1 MRTALATVLVLLV
14 APASALAGGFA
25 TVGLNSV
32 PEGTAPGEPWVVDLT
47 VLAHGRSE
55 APVDGL
61 RPSVEVVKSDGS
73 GRRSF
78 PAKATGKTGV
88 YRASVV
94 FESAGRWSY
103 SIDDG
108 YAATH
113 RYPPVQIGGAAAT
126 DAAGS
131 GGGPSL
137 LLALVVAGVAGLAAG
152 LVTRLLQRGSS
163 TGGPVR
169 A

>member
-14 APASALAGGFA
+14 APSSALAGGFA

-32 PEGTAPGEPWVVDLT
+32 PDGTAPGEPWVVDLT

-55 APVDGL
+55 APVPGL
-61 RPSVEVVKSDGS
+61 RPSVEVVKSDGN

-103 SIDDG
+103 SIQDG

-131 GGGPSL
+131 RDGPGL
-137 LLALVVAGVAGLAAG
+137 LLALVVAAIAGLAAG
-152 LVTRLLQRGSS
+152 LVTRLLQRDSS
-163 TGGPVR
+163 AGGPVQ